1 MTLKLTNVLNVS
13 HFKNVIHLLFFA
25 LIFLLNSLFVNCQTK
40 QIMNNKIILKSRS
53 FQEGGMI
60 PEKFT
65 CQGDDVSPQLSWEAV
80 PDGTK
85 TFALICDDPDAP
97 SGNFV
102 HWVVFNIPADARNLN
117 ENLLK
122 QKQLSDNIKQGIN
135 DFGSIGYGGPCPPA
149 LHRYYFKIYAL
160 DIELKSEAGI
170 SKADLLK
177 AMGGHI
183 IAQGQLMGKFKK
195 K

>member
-1 MTLKLTNVLNVS
+1 
-13 HFKNVIHLLFFA
+13 
-25 LIFLLNSLFVNCQTK
+25 
-40 QIMNNKIILKSRS
+40 MNNKIILKSRS